1 MLQPFYT
8 KLAGVT
14 FGNCQ
19 ENIKQWGCADV
30 GFYAVDREIDNPHDP
45 NAVKVSLFG
54 IHDMGYLPR
63 DAAQMIAPLMDTGR
77 KFLAEFVC
85 RNEYAP
91 HKNVGL
97 TVRIIE
103 TTQQ

>member
-19 ENIKQWGCADV
+19 ENIKKWGCADV
-30 GFYAVDREIDNPHDP
+30 GFYAVDREPDNPFDP
-45 NAVKVSLFG
+45 NAVRVFFG

-63 DAAQMIAPLMDTGR
+63 DAAQKIAPLIDNGR
-77 KFLAEFVC
+77 KFSAEFVC

-97 TVRIIE
+97 TIRIIE